1 MLEIW
6 QILILTLFAGL
17 SFVDAMSFMTGA
29 YHNVVLTGVITG
41 LVVGDLPL
49 GLAIGGTFQLLALG
63 MAAIGGSSIP
73 EYRSA
78 AILVIALASL
88 TGGMDTA
95 NSYVVTFGIP
105 VAALTIQLDVVAKMC
120 NSIFQGKIDKA
131 VENGDFKLIQR
142 YNVLGAVSLF
152 MGRAIPVALG
162 LIVGPSLV
170 SILQEYTPI
179 WLVDGFKVAG
189 AMLPVVG
196 FVVLLK
202 YLPTKENV
210 HFVMLGFALAAYFSL
225 STTGV
230 AIIGIIIAMLIYKNL
245 NRPYETTSLQ
255 SAMNDEG
262 DDYDE

>member
-6 QILILTLFAGL
+6 QIILLALFAGL

-41 LVVGDLPL
+41 LIVGDLPL

-88 TGGMDTA
+88 NGGVDVA
-95 NSYVVTFGIP
+95 NGYVVTFGIP

-131 VENGDFKLIQR
+131 VQKQDFKLIQR
-142 YNVLGAVSLF
+142 YNILGALSLF
-152 MGRAIPVALG
+152 MGRAVPVALG

-170 SILQEYTPI
+170 TILQEYTPL

-189 AMLPVVG
+189 SILPIVG

-202 YLPTKENV
+202 YLPTKENI
-210 HFVMLGFALAAYFSL
+210 HFVLLGFVLSAYFNL
-225 STTGV
+225 NTTGV
-230 AIIGIIIAMLIYKNL
+230 ALIGIIIAMIIYKNM
-245 NRPYETTSLQ
+245 NKTPEVGFVQ
-255 SAMNDEG
+255 SVGNDEG